1 MCDAI
6 SSGIQ
11 ATFTNLSSGQV
22 NNCKVECG
30 GSDFWNQYQMFLQVE
45 AMWDCGSIWDPLD
58 YQTSATAPNTRPYVT
73 VTWNSAAYPAKP
85 LLNAGLSSVP
95 TTRDESDYSS
105 VITWGTA
112 SPREWKHGVT
122 FNFTAGQTLGV
133 DVGRR
138 RIYANRATFLDLIGI
153 SQSPDVFV
161 TYPILSI
168 NSTASSSSQLT
179 TMSFYPGFGAY
190 DDEIFEEYL
199 EHTVLSGLSA
209 TGGLYSAFEV
219 IFILIFGRSLLA
231 ALFGGKHVTPFG
243 AIASMLKRE
252 SFRERLLI
260 EYPGIDG
267 NDPAQRAHATCKFL
281 HDFVLDLK
289 PLEIPY
295 TDTSQGSSKDSNQT
309 KPGAGGN
316 DGKVDIDVTE
326 KTAPNLPYAHKNSV
340 DDSV

>member
-1 MCDAI
+1 M
-6 SSGIQ
+6 GP
-11 ATFTNLSSGQV
+11 V
-22 NNCKVECG
+22 NNCKVDCG
-30 GSDFWNQYQMFLQVE
+30 GSYFWNQPQRFIQVE
-45 AMWDCGSIWDPLD
+45 ALWGCGSIWDPLD

-73 VTWNSAAYPAKP
+73 VTWNSAAYSAKP
-85 LLNAGLSSVP
+85 LLSAGLSSVP
-95 TTRDESDYSS
+95 ITRDDYDYSK
-105 VITWGTA
+105 VITWGTE
-112 SPREWKHGVT
+112 SPREWKRGVT
-122 FNFTAGQTLGV
+122 FKFTVGQTLGV

-161 TYPILSI
+161 TYPIHNNHEL
-168 NSTASSSSQLT
+168 
-179 TMSFYPGFGAY
+179 YPGFGAY
-190 DDEIFEEYL
+190 NDEIVEEYL
-199 EHTVLSGLSA
+199 EHTVLSGLST
-209 TGGLYSAFEV
+209 TGGLYSSFEV

-260 EYPGIDG
+260 ECPGIDG

-295 TDTSQGSSKDSNQT
+295 TDTAQGSSKDSTQT
-309 KPGAGGN
+309 KPGVGGN
-316 DGKVDIDVTE
+316 DGKVDIDVAE
-326 KTAPNLPYAHKNSV
+326 KTAPNLSYAHKNSA